1 MMRRA
6 VLSAALVPAP
16 VACLMEFS
24 TVLAAFAVMSMHAN
38 AMNA

>member
-6 VLSAALVPAP
+6 VLSAAVVPAP
-16 VACLMEFS
+16 VAYLLVFS